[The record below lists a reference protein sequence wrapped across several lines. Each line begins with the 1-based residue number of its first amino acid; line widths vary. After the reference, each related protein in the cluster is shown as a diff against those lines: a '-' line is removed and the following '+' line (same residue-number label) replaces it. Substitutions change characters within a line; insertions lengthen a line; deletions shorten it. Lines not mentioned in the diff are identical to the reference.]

1 MHFRELFRGS
11 SIAFVFR
18 LLSAVASYV
27 FFFFLAQLYG
37 ADGVG
42 VFATSWTILMISSVV
57 GKMGFDT
64 SIVKY
69 LAESASRRSYL
80 RMRSIYRYGLR
91 IILMS
96 ASAVALVVIALSG
109 YFTDWF
115 YDTVEQ
121 NYVVMAIG
129 LLVIPYSLMSYNSE
143 SLKGLKKILPF
154 SIHQN
159 VTIYFGG
166 LIILFIVN
174 AFYGQ
179 KEAAIIALGIILII
193 LMASSFFTLKSF
205 LKTYPNHDSHYSP
218 KIPKPGKII
227 STTLPMMMTNSL
239 FLVMNWT
246 DVLMLGAF
254 SDDAA
259 VGIYNVALKIA
270 ALNSIVLIAVNSI
283 AMPKYAELFKVNKV
297 RFKQLV
303 KAVSFISFLASA
315 PVFIL
320 ILVFPEF
327 ILGLFGAEFQAGN
340 QAMIVLSFG
349 QLFAAFSGSTVILMN
364 MTGKEKNVLYV
375 LVVSVLINFVLNY
388 VLIPVL
394 GINGAAYATA
404 FSTVLLN
411 LLAVINIYQYTGFLT
426 YPIFPLGQI
435 KHYLKLVFS
444 KEK

>member
-1 MHFRELFRGS
+1 
-11 SIAFVFR
+11 
-18 LLSAVASYV
+18 
-27 FFFFLAQLYG
+27 
-37 ADGVG
+37 
-42 VFATSWTILMISSVV
+42 
-57 GKMGFDT
+57 
-64 SIVKY
+64 
-69 LAESASRRSYL
+69 
-80 RMRSIYRYGLR
+80 
-91 IILMS
+91 
-96 ASAVALVVIALSG
+96 
-109 YFTDWF
+109 
-115 YDTVEQ
+115 
-121 NYVVMAIG
+121 
-129 LLVIPYSLMSYNSE
+129 
-143 SLKGLKKILPF
+143 
-154 SIHQN
+154 
-159 VTIYFGG
+159 
-166 LIILFIVN
+166 
-174 AFYGQ
+174 
-179 KEAAIIALGIILII
+179 
-193 LMASSFFTLKSF
+193 MASSFFTLKSY
-205 LKTYPNHDSHYSP
+205 LKTYPNLDSHYSP

-283 AMPKYAELFKVNKV
+283 AMPKYAELFKFNKV

-315 PVFIL
+315 PVFFL
-320 ILVFPEF
+320 ILLFPEF
-327 ILGLFGAEFQAGN
+327 ILGLFGTEFQAGN

-349 QLFAAFSGSTVILMN
+349 QMFAAFSGSTVILMN

-375 LVVSVLINFVLNY
+375 LLVSVLINFVLNY

-435 KHYLKLVFS
+435 KHYLKLLFS
-444 KEK
+444 KEE